1 MIIDIQF
8 NQGAATWNQLHVAV
22 LAAERAGFSTAWIVD
37 HLSGSVM
44 NAPTMPECF
53 TLLGAL
59 AASTS
64 TIGLGPLVANVGN
77 RHPGVLANAAATV
90 QQISHGRL
98 VLGLGAGA
106 SPTSAYATEHV
117 ALGIPIPYSLRA
129 RHDRLESTLDTL
141 DELWSPTRR
150 DELATFPLPDPRPPI
165 ILGVNSHELARIAGL
180 RTDGVNIGASH
191 PQRAEILATAIAAAD
206 GCGRSGFI
214 VSVWEWF
221 DEALLVADSPLRR
234 QLQSEGVNR
243 LILLMRGAPDVDQ
256 LERAGSQLS

>member
-1 MIIDIQF
+1 MRVDLQI
-8 NQGAATWNQLHVAV
+8 NQGQCSWHEIWATAQ
-22 LAAERAGFSTAWIVD
+22 AAERNGYSTIWIVD

-53 TLLGAL
+53 TVLGAL
-59 AASTS
+59 AASTT

-90 QQISHGRL
+90 QQISRGRL

-106 SPTSAYATEHV
+106 SPTSAYAAEHI
-117 ALGIPIPYSLRA
+117 ALGIPIPHSLRA
-129 RHDRLESTLDTL
+129 RHDRLSATLDTL

-150 DELATFPLPDPRPPI
+150 DELAAFPLPDPRPPI

-191 PQRAEILATAIAAAD
+191 PQRAAILTSAIAAAD

-214 VSVWEWF
+214 VSVWDWF
-221 DEALLVADSPLRR
+221 DESLLDPQSPQR
-234 QLQSEGVNR
+234 QQFQAEGVNR
-243 LILLMRGAPDVDQ
+243 IILVMRGAPDIAR
-256 LERAGSQLS
+256 LEDTPVS